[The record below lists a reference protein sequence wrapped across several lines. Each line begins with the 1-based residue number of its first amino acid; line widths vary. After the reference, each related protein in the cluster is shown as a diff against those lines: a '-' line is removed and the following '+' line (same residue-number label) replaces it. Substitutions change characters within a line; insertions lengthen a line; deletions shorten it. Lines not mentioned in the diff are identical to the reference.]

1 MSFSE
6 LLEPIKR
13 ITDLIGPNVW
23 LQAAII
29 ALVFIIAG
37 KIADFIISG
46 VLGRFTRKTSNEF
59 DDRIVDLVHK
69 PVFMSFVIVG
79 LALATLRLG
88 LPETVT
94 FLTLGILKTI
104 GIFLWYGTLAR
115 LMTLTV
121 RAYSAQRDRKI
132 VKTGMISLLHNVMK
146 IILVALAI
154 YFLFLSWNI
163 NVTAWVASAG
173 IVGLALSFAA
183 KDTLSNLFAGVSIIM
198 DAPYKEGDYI
208 ILESGER
215 GQVTE
220 IGLRSTR
227 ILTRDDVEIT
237 VPNGII
243 GNGKIINE
251 AGGPPSQHRIRVAV
265 GIAYGSDIDQVIEVL
280 RGVASDHLEV
290 LANPE
295 PRVRFRTFG
304 DFSLNFEL
312 LSWIANPADRGR
324 VSHELNCAVYKA
336 LRNNKIE
343 IPFPQRD
350 IHVRTMPA
358 SEG

>member
-1 MSFSE
+1 MTFAE
-6 LLEPIKR
+6 FVEHIQQ
-13 ITDLIGPNVW
+13 IAAFIGPNTY

-29 ALVFIIAG
+29 ALLFMLAG
-37 KIADFIISG
+37 KIADLIISR
-46 VLGRFTRKTSNEF
+46 VIGRFVRSSSNEF
-59 DDRIVDLVHK
+59 DDLVVDLVHK
-69 PVFMSFVIVG
+69 PVFLTFVLVG
-79 LALATLRLG
+79 LALATRRIG
-88 LPETVT
+88 LPETPSFV
-94 FLTLGILKTI
+94 TLGILRTI
-104 GIFLWYGTLAR
+104 AIFVWYSTFLQ
-115 LMTLTV
+115 LMTLFV
-121 RAYSAQRDRKI
+121 RTYSSRRDRKI
-132 VKTGMISLLHNVMK
+132 VQTGMISLLHNVMK
-146 IILVALAI
+146 IVLAAMAV

-227 ILTRDDVEIT
+227 ILTRDDIEIT

-265 GIAYGSDIDQVIEVL
+265 GIAYGSDLDQVIEVL
-280 RGVASDHLEV
+280 AKVANDHAEV
-290 LANPE
+290 LSNPE

-304 DFSLNFEL
+304 DSGLNFEL
-312 LSWIANPADRGR
+312 LSWIAEPADRGR
-324 VSHELNCAVYKA
+324 VSHELNCAVYNA
-336 LRNNKIE
+336 LRNHKIE

-350 IHVRTMPA
+350 IHVRAMPA
-358 SEG
+358 GKD

>member
-1 MSFSE
+1 MTFAD
-6 LLEPIKR
+6 LFTQVQR
-13 ITDLIGPNVW
+13 IADLIGPNVY
-23 LQAAII
+23 LQSAII
-29 ALVFIIAG
+29 ALTFVIAG
-37 KIADFIISG
+37 KIADLVISR
-46 VLGRFTRKTSNEF
+46 VIGRFARRSSNSF
-59 DDRIVDLVHK
+59 DDQIVELVHK
-69 PVFMSFVIVG
+69 PVFLSFVMVG
-79 LALATLRLG
+79 FALATRRLAP
-88 LPETVT
+88 PEAAAFV
-94 FLTLGILKTI
+94 TLGILKTI
-104 GIFLWYGTLAR
+104 AVFVWYS
-115 LMTLTV
+115 TLTQLMHLVV
-121 RAYSAQRDRKI
+121 RAYSSHRDRKI
-132 VKTGMISLLHNVMK
+132 VKTGMLSLLHNVMK
-146 IILVALAI
+146 IVLVALTV

-227 ILTRDDVEIT
+227 ILTRDDIEIT

-265 GIAYGSDIDQVIEVL
+265 GIAYGSDLDQVIEVL
-280 RGVASDHLEV
+280 AGVAIDHPEV
-290 LANPE
+290 LSNPE

-304 DFSLNFEL
+304 DSGLNFEL

-324 VSHELNCAVYKA
+324 VSHELNCAVYKV
-336 LRNNKIE
+336 LRDNKIE

-350 IHVRTMPA
+350 IHVRAMP
-358 SEG
+358 SGID